1 MLVISRRC
9 GEKIRIGETEVVV
22 LATGARVKLGVN
34 APANTQVHIV
44 KHTSTQSG
52 LDMNRRAVVH

>member
-9 GEKIRIGETEVVV
+9 GERIRIGEAEIIV

-34 APANTQVHIV
+34 APANTPIHIV
-44 KHTSTQSG
+44 KHTRTQID
-52 LDMNRRAVVH
+52 LDMNRRSVVH